1 MISEA
6 YLHIGQEK
14 TGTTSIQSFLH
25 ANTQNLRAD
34 RVYVPGCL
42 GHQNHKI
49 LAAYAL
55 DDDSHDIAART
66 SRPIGGSDQIA
77 AFRVRT
83 EQALAREIESS
94 GATKAILSSEDLSR
108 LFTPHEVQR
117 AVELIRNNICPT
129 FKVVVFARRQDLLA
143 SSRYFSLLLGGSQ
156 TVQVLPVK
164 SKKTPRYYDYEH
176 NIGLWIDAVGV
187 ENIRLVRFPENP
199 RAENFNSVG
208 QFCETVGLE
217 TSRYDPVPRQHV
229 SYDAVNQII
238 IQNFNVLKGG
248 YDQAGLEHLM
258 QQLTDTNDRQFN
270 HIPSADQARSFYDRY
285 RDSNRTLL
293 QRLGAEDQMFTEDFS
308 MYQEDNMR
316 VIYQARAIRRLLELL
331 SSRQA

>member
-14 TGTTSIQSFLH
+14 TGTTSIQDFLH

-42 GHQNHKI
+42 GHKNHKI

-55 DDDSHDIAART
+55 DDDSHDIAARN
-66 SRPIGGSDQIA
+66 SRPTGGPDKIA
-77 AFRVRT
+77 AFRART
-83 EQALAREIESS
+83 EQALAREIKNS
-94 GATKAILSSEDLSR
+94 GATKAIFSSEDLSR

-117 AVELIRNNICPT
+117 AVDLIRSFCPT

-143 SSRYFSLLLGGSQ
+143 SSRYYSLVLGGSQ
-156 TVQVLPVK
+156 TAQVLPVK
-164 SKKTPRYYDYEH
+164 GRKSPPYYDYER
-176 NIGLWIDAVGV
+176 NIGLWIDAVGA
-187 ENIRLVRFPENP
+187 ENVRMVRFPENP
-199 RAENFNSVG
+199 RAENFNSVNR
-208 QFCETVGLE
+208 FCETVGLDA
-217 TSRYDPVPRQHV
+217 SHYGPVPRQHV

-238 IQNFNVLKGG
+238 MQNFNVLKGG

-270 HIPSADQARSFYDRY
+270 HIPSAGQARSFYDGY
-285 RDSNRTLL
+285 RDSNKALF

-316 VIYQARAIRRLLELL
+316 PVFQAKAIRRLLELL
-331 SSRQA
+331 PGPKA